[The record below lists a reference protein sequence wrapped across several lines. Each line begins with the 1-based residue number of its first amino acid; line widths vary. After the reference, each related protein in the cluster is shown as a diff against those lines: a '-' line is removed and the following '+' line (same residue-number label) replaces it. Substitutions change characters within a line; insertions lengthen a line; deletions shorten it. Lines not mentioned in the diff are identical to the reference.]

1 MTIKTIFASTLLMMG
16 MVSCQSA
23 KNVNHTQVIPDAH
36 TSQTSLDWAGTYSGI
51 LPCLTCSAM
60 ETELEL
66 TSDNEYVLT
75 QTNYNREAESKVIEG
90 RFTWKENHIILDNF
104 PKKFDSNLFKVEEGR
119 VRMLDKNGNIV
130 TGESENKFILTK
142 NGNAEVENSKWVLI
156 ELYGKKI
163 KGDSDSHYVVFHSE
177 NKQIEAKA
185 GCNQLTFGYKIKNG
199 LRLEVTPGISTMMA
213 CPDEVEETFKKMMME
228 ADNISVNEKT
238 LTLNKARM
246 APLAVF
252 EIVE

>member
-1 MTIKTIFASTLLMMG
+1 MTIKIIFASTLLLMG
-16 MVSCQSA
+16 MVSCNST
-23 KNVNHTQVIPDAH
+23 KDINRTEVTDAH

-75 QTNYNREAESKVIEG
+75 QTNYNRESEAKVIEG
-90 RFTWKENHIILDNF
+90 KFTWKENHIVLENF
-104 PKKFDSNLFKVEEGR
+104 PKEFDSNLFKVEEGR
-119 VRMLDKNGNIV
+119 IRMLDEKGNVV
-130 TGESENKFILTK
+130 TGESENKFLLTK
-142 NGNAEVENSKWVLI
+142 NGNAEVENSKWVLT

-163 KGDSDSHYVVFHSE
+163 KGNSDSHYVVFHSE

-228 ADNISVNEKT
+228 ADNISVNETT